1 MAKSP
6 FQTVL
11 YHPFAAMLK
20 RAAANGHRIE
30 PVDKAAWAKYIRD
43 NKVPI
48 AGLMVYGQ
56 TMSESIRA
64 VAIVGEGAD
73 DGLYV
78 YSEDDEV
85 SARFVREATGAAA
98 GAAQAPEPVAPGATV
113 PASPAPAPVD
123 APPAAT
129 PAPEAP
135 PAAPA

>member
-30 PVDKAAWAKYIRD
+30 PVEKAAWAKYIRD

-85 SARFVREATGAAA
+85 AARFVRAASGTEAAA
-98 GAAQAPEPVAPGATV
+98 TPAPAAPGATV
-113 PASPAPAPVD
+113 PESPAPAPVD

-135 PAAPA
+135 PPATT